1 MICLIM
7 GVFLSSY
14 SKAQNLVPNPSFEEY
29 YSVPSDG
36 NNINECKYWY
46 TPRGLSPD
54 YFHKQ
59 AKTPKFNYSS
69 PIQSI
74 PKNSIGWQNAKT
86 GNAYVGIILSDF
98 EDKFTYREMIAVK
111 LKKKL
116 ANDTIYRIS
125 FYTSL
130 ADSSMYYHN
139 IFGITLSQDSI
150 ANVKNRN
157 DYGKV
162 IAKNSITVKIDSIG
176 KDTAS
181 WHLVQTTYKAK
192 GGEQYLYLGLTKK
205 NMKRVRYWITKY
217 FRKTGWGDEPY
228 AYYYIDDVSVVE
240 IKSNNVE

>member
-1 MICLIM
+1 M
-7 GVFLSSY
+7 FLSLY

-29 YSVPSDG
+29 YSIPSDG

-86 GNAYVGIILSDF
+86 GNAYVGIIMNDF

-111 LKKKL
+111 LTKKL
-116 ANDTIYRIS
+116 TKDTIYKIS

-130 ADSSMYYHN
+130 AEGSLYYYN
-139 IFGITLSQDSI
+139 YFGITLCKDSLAKI
-150 ANVKNRN
+150 KTKY

-162 IAKNSITVKIDSIG
+162 IAPNSITINVDSIG
-176 KDTAS
+176 NDTAN

-192 GGEQYLYLGLTKK
+192 GGEKYLYLGLTKK
-205 NMKRVRYWITKY
+205 NINRIRYWITKY
-217 FRKTGWGDEPY
+217 FHKTGWGDEPY
-228 AYYYIDDVSVVE
+228 AYYYIDDVSV
-240 IKSNNVE
+240 IKIEDDSIE

>member
-1 MICLIM
+1 M

-29 YSVPSDG
+29 YSIPSDG

-54 YFHKQ
+54 YFHKE
-59 AKTPKFNYSS
+59 AKIPKFNYTS

-74 PKNSIGWQNAKT
+74 PKNGIGWQNAKT
-86 GNAYVGIILSDF
+86 GNAYVGIILNDF

-116 ANDTIYRIS
+116 AKDTTYKIS

-130 ADSSMYYHN
+130 AEGSMYYHN
-139 IFGITLSQDSI
+139 YFGITLSKDSLAKLKI
-150 ANVKNRN
+150 KY

-162 IAKNSITVKIDSIG
+162 IAPNSITVNVDSIG
-176 KDTAS
+176 KDTAN
-181 WHLVQTTYKAK
+181 WHLVLTTYKAK
-192 GGEQYLYLGLTKK
+192 GGEHYLYIGLTRK
-205 NMKRVRYWITKY
+205 NMYRFRYWTTKF

-228 AYYYIDDVSVVE
+228 AYYYIDDVSMVE
-240 IKSNNVE
+240 VRK